1 MIEEDR
7 KVLNKYR
14 LNYYSITT
22 KHQKDKSK
30 LDFINI
36 AKTLC
41 PEEAANI
48 ERFDATYNIGLGDEQ
63 TYSQALQ
70 WAFESNFYFK
80 LIN

>member
-36 AKTLC
+36 AKALC

-48 ERFDATYNIGLGDEQ
+48 ERFDAAYNIALGDEQ

>member
-1 MIEEDR
+1 M
-7 KVLNKYR
+7 LNKYR

-48 ERFDATYNIGLGDEQ
+48 ERFDATYNIALGD
-63 TYSQALQ
+63 
-70 WAFESNFYFK
+70 
-80 LIN
+80 